1 MADPISAACLAALVQ
16 VGNAI
21 SVQTV
26 VGGVLGNQADNVF
39 CKLLRSTGD
48 HFRTNARLPE
58 NHDIVKTIIAALK
71 QSLQYHGETL
81 SQQCTDARDR
91 IAADKFNVWVKRD
104 IPLDSDWLA
113 PLANLVTPLIANDG
127 IGTVGS
133 QKDKALKVAVDTLTL
148 WIEGGIGEHLP
159 ERFRSYFLIM
169 APNGRPAWTD
179 VFQMLLR
186 EAVKSN
192 DRFQR
197 IFIASNVAEIAG
209 RMVTIDTVVAGLSVG
224 LAGIEGKL
232 SELAGTFEEIQ
243 KNLSEQTATLASHSD
258 MLSEMLNLL
267 RDSGTYQRARDEGIS
282 DTAFR
287 EIVSRAGGEGIAPQD
302 MVAWLEA
309 WVDEAKAAM
318 AQMGSTDAAFN
329 KARDEALRRFRD
341 GQLAI
346 ASAPLMDLL
355 AAEAAESAQRRERY
369 IRAAIEVD
377 LLAFAFDDAISKIA
391 LMATPQDL
399 DPQYPGNRSLFYR
412 LQGNVYYA
420 SGAALPTNSQL
431 LLAIRLYE
439 LAATEECKTAAPETW
454 AAAIL
459 ALANAQSVLA
469 PRENSNDRL
478 FACVENYRFA
488 LTAWSEEKHPTLW
501 SQIQCSLGHIWQ
513 SIAFRLGTKEAYEG
527 AEDAFAASLR
537 VRNPQDNPVEWS
549 QSVSGL
555 ASLRTTMGLRLGDA
569 NALRG
574 AIADYQQLLHI
585 CGDDNAAAHGGLG
598 RALYNLGDV
607 TNDRICQ
614 ERALHHYRREIAI
627 YEVQGNTFNQ
637 AYGLVGLG
645 NVLQKLHAHPEDKP
659 YLRMAREAH
668 EKAIAI
674 FNRHDHP
681 IEWARCMHNIAT
693 ANAGMAKCY
702 GRTELFPI
710 AIEGFDRAL
719 EERRRVTVPL
729 EWARTLHA
737 KATATVDW
745 DMSEGSIG
753 RHSHALDCY
762 YEALEEIRPDNLPV
776 EWSQIWSRYQT
787 AVLRLHAHGQTE
799 SWERLISL
807 LRGYREKL
815 TRPDQIATYVTIIA
829 MQADL
834 SLQALVNS
842 SGDDESSKNR
852 IEQELIEI
860 EPLIDMLMEYHKSAT
875 GTANWAYAA
884 YLQGLLLNAKAGHF
898 DDVSYCQAA
907 ADILT
912 EALAVIPDSVP
923 ADAQPDL
930 WLNAA
935 LQYMVAM
942 ASIATETQN
951 EEAAKELETF
961 FALCAEKRPMHID
974 TIVNPMRALLL
985 AKPEPTKV

>member
-26 VGGVLGNQADNVF
+26 VGGVLGNQADTVF
-39 CKLLRSTGD
+39 CKLLRSTSD

-58 NHDIVKTIIAALK
+58 NHDIIKAIIAALK

-91 IAADKFNVWVKRD
+91 IVADKFNVWVKQD
-104 IPLDSDWLA
+104 IPVDSDWLS
-113 PLANLVTPLIANDG
+113 PLANLVTPLIASDG
-127 IGTVGS
+127 TGTDGS
-133 QKDKALKVAVDTLTL
+133 QKDNALKVAVDTLAL
-148 WIEGGIGEHLP
+148 WIEEGIGELLP
-159 ERFRSYFLIM
+159 ERFRSYFLIT

-197 IFIASNVAEIAG
+197 IFIAGNVAEIAG

-224 LAGIEGKL
+224 LAGIESKL
-232 SELAGTFEEIQ
+232 SELKGAVDNIQ
-243 KNLSEQTATLASHSD
+243 NNLSEQTATLASHSD
-258 MLSEMLNLL
+258 MLSEMLHML

-282 DTAFR
+282 DTAIQ
-287 EIVSRAGGEGIAPQD
+287 EIVARAGGEGIARQD
-302 MVAWLEA
+302 MVSWLEA
-309 WVDEAKAAM
+309 WVDEARAAM

-329 KARDEALRRFRD
+329 KARDEAHRRFRD
-341 GQLAI
+341 GQLTI

-377 LLAFAFDDAISKIA
+377 LLAFALGDAIAKIA

-399 DPQYPGNRSLFYR
+399 DPQYPGNRALFYHG
-412 LQGNVYYA
+412 QGNVYYA
-420 SGAALPTNSQL
+420 SGATLPTNSQL

-439 LAATEECKTAAPETW
+439 LAATPECKAAAPETW

-469 PRENSNDRL
+469 PRENSNERL
-478 FACVENYRFA
+478 FAAVENYGLA
-488 LTAWSEEKHPTLW
+488 LSAWSEVRHPARW
-501 SQIQCSLGHIWQ
+501 AQIQCSLGHVWQ
-513 SIAFRLGTKEAYEG
+513 SIAFRLGTKDAYEA
-527 AEDAFAASLR
+527 AEAAFLASLR
-537 VRNPQDNPVEWS
+537 VRSPEENATEWS

-569 NALRG
+569 NALRS
-574 AIADYQQLLHI
+574 AIADYQQMLDI
-585 CGDDNAAAHGGLG
+585 FGDDNAAAHGGLG

-607 TNDRICQ
+607 TNDRSCQ
-614 ERALHHYRREIAI
+614 EQALHHYRREITI
-627 YEVQGNTFNQ
+627 YEDQGSIFNQ

-645 NVLQKLHAHPEDKP
+645 NVLQKLHAHPEDQP
-659 YLRMAREAH
+659 YLLMAREAH
-668 EKAIAI
+668 EKAITI
-674 FNRHDHP
+674 FRRHDHP

-702 GRTELFPI
+702 DQAELFAV
-710 AIEGFDRAL
+710 AIDGFDGAL
-719 EERRRVTVPL
+719 QERRRVTVPL

-737 KATATVDW
+737 KASAMVDW
-745 DMSEGSIG
+745 DLAEGSHD
-753 RHSHALDCY
+753 RHSQALDHYC
-762 YEALEEIRPDNLPV
+762 EALEEIRPDNLPV
-776 EWSQIWSRYQT
+776 EWARIWNSYRT
-787 AVLRLHAHGQTE
+787 TVIRLHSIGKTDAG
-799 SWERLISL
+799 ERSAAMLQ
-807 LRGYREKL
+807 RYREKL
-815 TRPDQIATYVTIIA
+815 TRPDQISTKMTIIA

-834 SLQALVNS
+834 SLQALVNGS
-842 SGDDESSKNR
+842 ADDESSKNR
-852 IEQELIEI
+852 VEQELIEI
-860 EPLIDMLMEYHKSAT
+860 EALVDMLMEHHKSAP

-898 DDVSYCQAA
+898 DDASYCRSA
-907 ADILT
+907 ADILRS
-912 EALAVIPDSVP
+912 ALAAIPDGVP
-923 ADAQPDL
+923 AEGQHDF

-942 ASIATETQN
+942 ASIVAETQN
-951 EEAAKELETF
+951 EGDATELESF
-961 FALCAEKRPMHID
+961 FSLCAEKRPMHID

-985 AKPEPTKV
+985 AKPQPTNA